1 MHIFWAT
8 QVPQV
13 TSEEILILFP
23 LFMVTFLF
31 SLSFHEAA
39 HAFMAHKCGD
49 DTARLLGRMTLNP
62 IVHID
67 PIGTLLLPGIAFLS
81 SLAGGGV
88 FMIGWAKPVPVNPLN
103 FNNYRKGEIL
113 VSLACTF
120 SNLMLIAVGSL
131 ICRALVMYYLSEET
145 LIRILDS
152 ESQVEMF
159 RANPFFTF
167 FFIFAFLNSILF
179 IFNLIPIPPLDGSH
193 VLEQFL
199 SGQAA
204 EAYNRVMRP
213 YGLIILIALLWLGV
227 FSILFS
233 IMSYVVLCTIFVGI
247 L

>member
-1 MHIFWAT
+1 MNIFWAT

-31 SLSFHEAA
+31 ACSVHEAA
-39 HAFMAHKCGD
+39 HAFMAHRCGD

-67 PIGTLLLPGIAFLS
+67 PIGTLLLPGIAFIS
-81 SLAGGGV
+81 SLAGGSV

-103 FNNYRKGEIL
+103 FRNYRKGELL
-113 VSLACTF
+113 VSLAGPF
-120 SNLMLIAVGSL
+120 SNLILIAVGSL
-131 ICRALVMYYLSEET
+131 ICRALVMYYIPEET
-145 LIRILDS
+145 VIRILDS
-152 ESQVEMF
+152 ESRVEMF
-159 RANPFFTF
+159 RINPFFTF

-193 VLEQFL
+193 VLQQFL

-213 YGLIILIALLWLGV
+213 YGIFILLALLWIGA
-227 FSILFS
+227 FGFLFS
-233 IMSYVVLCTIFVGI
+233 IMSFVVSWTIFVGI